1 MGAAVRSSV
10 VWGWVAGR
18 DAASLETA
26 HKPGYTFGRPSGSER
41 RALKGLDPVRP
52 VPGLAGSR

>member
-1 MGAAVRSSV
+1 MGSSIL
-10 VWGWVAGR
+10 GEK
-18 DAASLETA
+18 DPDKA